1 MVSFKPSAVGL
12 LALVACATSV
22 IAEKVSMEIV
32 ETPNHHHHNPNEN
45 ILETRSCYNYG
56 DSIEIRYVIPN
67 PSEDDWIAI
76 IPSYIVDPASED
88 YVANTW
94 LSTCDSQKKF
104 CALNHGFVTFGGIEQ
119 QDPPL
124 QDVEPGTYKAYLLR
138 GDDSP
143 VYAVSTSFEIPPKN
157 VPCAGGTAITPQ
169 TTENGRPLHNSG
181 GCYSRVTTDFH
192 SYTVGEDIPITFTNC
207 NPQKEDW
214 IGVYE
219 VSEDDNFDE
228 INFNT
233 LINKN
238 DPLLWMRTCGAQDC
252 HGKVYSRTLNFGS
265 YNVLQ
270 PNKKYRAVLGTKRI
284 HGGPMMHTAKAASAS
299 FEIIPGSAEVT
310 ARGDECTE
318 RIIMSSTC
326 YGEGDKI
333 EFTYTNCR
341 VEHPN
346 TKQDDWIGIY
356 NIETNLSEEEWDY
369 PNVFQWSDC
378 ASGTTCSGGID
389 QDTPSNY
396 FESQA
401 NSSWPL
407 PPGEYRAVMVH
418 EANGYYGMAGSVETT
433 FIVKPVG
440 ETCFETQRRTRRNL
454 RKVA

>member
-1 MVSFKPSAVGL
+1 
-12 LALVACATSV
+12 
-22 IAEKVSMEIV
+22 MEIV
-32 ETPNHHHHNPNEN
+32 ETPNNHNPNQN
-45 ILETRSCYNYG
+45 VLDTRSCYNYG

-76 IPSYIVDPASED
+76 IPSYIKDPANED

-94 LSTCDSQKKF
+94 LSTCDSQTKF
-104 CALNHGFVTFGGIEQ
+104 CALNHGFVTFEQ
-119 QDPPL
+119 EPRL
-124 QDVEPGTYKAYLLR
+124 EGMKVESGYYKAYLLR

-143 VYAVSTSFEIPPKN
+143 VYAVSTTFEIPPKN

-169 TTENGRPLHNSG
+169 TTFDGRPLHNSG
-181 GCYSRVTTDFH
+181 GCFSRVTTDFH
-192 SYTVGEDIPITFTNC
+192 SYTVGDDIPITFENC
-207 NPQKEDW
+207 NPNKEDW

-219 VSEDDNFDE
+219 VPDEDNFDE

-238 DPLLWMRTCGAQDC
+238 DPLLWMRTCGNQYC
-252 HGKVYSRTLNFGS
+252 HGKVYSRTLDFGS

-284 HGGPMMHTAKAASAS
+284 HGGPLMHTAKAASAS
-299 FEIIPGSAEVT
+299 FEILPGDAAT
-310 ARGDECTE
+310 ARGDECNE

-326 YGEGDKI
+326 YGEGDTI
-333 EFTYTNCR
+333 QFTYTNCR
-341 VEHPN
+341 GEHSN
-346 TKQDDWIGIY
+346 TKLDDWIGIY
-356 NIETNLSEEEWDY
+356 NYETNLDDEWDF

-378 ASGTTCSGGID
+378 DTGSTCDGVID
-389 QDTPSNY
+389 QDTPSRY

-433 FIVKPVG
+433 FIVKPSG
-440 ETCFETQRRTRRNL
+440 ETCFETQRHRNL
-454 RKVA
+454 RKAA